1 MRILLFA
8 SLLGALSSGTN
19 PARAEDA
26 AVLPAAREDIVVTA
40 SRVDLLGKALTASQG
55 SITRKEVELRPI
67 YRPGQ

>member
-1 MRILLFA
+1 
-8 SLLGALSSGTN
+8 
-19 PARAEDA
+19 
-26 AVLPAAREDIVVTA
+26 VLPAAREDIVVTA